1 MKNLK
6 NLVIKNL
13 RYLLLALFLGY
24 ITVEAYLH
32 QVLGGKEAASIHALC
47 PYGGLESLYSIIF
60 SGTFVSKIFSGTMV
74 LLVGT
79 IIIGLIFRRSF
90 CGVICPFG
98 ALQEFFGILG
108 KKIFKKRFIISSKV
122 DKPLR
127 YLKYVVLIV
136 TLYFA
141 WKTSGLWVNSYDPW
155 AAYGHLSSG
164 FKELSSEY
172 LIALILLVIVII
184 GSLLY
189 DKFFCKY
196 MCPMGAFYGLLS
208 KVSPSKI
215 VRNEKTC
222 VSCGLCSKGC
232 PMNIKVSELK
242 EIKSSE
248 CISCQTCI
256 NACPKK
262 DTLQYKVANKTVKPI
277 FVIVSVVVL
286 FLLIIGS
293 AKIFGLYRVT
303 PKPVSSETTI
313 EAEDLKGYMTIE
325 EVSNALNISLDEV
338 YQKLDLPESIS
349 KDTRLKDIS
358 NTVPDFETEDAKE
371 KLK

>member
-1 MKNLK
+1 
-6 NLVIKNL
+6 
-13 RYLLLALFLGY
+13 
-24 ITVEAYLH
+24 
-32 QVLGGKEAASIHALC
+32 
-47 PYGGLESLYSIIF
+47 
-60 SGTFVSKIFSGTMV
+60 
-74 LLVGT
+74 
-79 IIIGLIFRRSF
+79 
-90 CGVICPFG
+90 
-98 ALQEFFGILG
+98 
-108 KKIFKKRFIISSKV
+108 
-122 DKPLR
+122 
-127 YLKYVVLIV
+127 
-136 TLYFA
+136 
-141 WKTSGLWVNSYDPW
+141 
-155 AAYGHLSSG
+155 
-164 FKELSSEY
+164 
-172 LIALILLVIVII
+172 
-184 GSLLY
+184 
-189 DKFFCKY
+189 
-196 MCPMGAFYGLLS
+196 MGAFYGLLS

-215 VRNEKTC
+215 VRNENTC

-232 PMNIKVSELK
+232 PMNIKVCELK

-248 CISCQTCI
+248 CISCQKCI
-256 NACPKK
+256 NACPQK

-313 EAEDLKGYMTIE
+313 KAEDLKGYMTIE